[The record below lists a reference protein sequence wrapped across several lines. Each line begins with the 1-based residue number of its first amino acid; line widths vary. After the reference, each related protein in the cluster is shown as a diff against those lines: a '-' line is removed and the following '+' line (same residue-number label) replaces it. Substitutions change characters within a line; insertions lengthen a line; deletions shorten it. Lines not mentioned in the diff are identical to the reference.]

1 MTIRK
6 VIHDKNIKTVDFPI
20 CGRLGTSIISFFE
33 ERIQDSCEY
42 FVRSRCDT
50 ICGMLHGHAFFWR
63 RRRRRCECRGMEED
77 EEDDIETSDQQQ
89 VTKKLYKEETL

>member
-63 RRRRRCECRGMEED
+63 RRRRRWNAEEWKRMKK
-77 EEDDIETSDQQQ
+77 TTSRLSDQQQ